1 MYNFL
6 QKEQLLNPNQSGF
19 RPLEPFIN
27 QLLSITHKISQY
39 FDIPPPLDVRSVF
52 LDTSN
57 AFNKIWHERILCKL
71 NSIGISGKS
80 YKLMES
86 YLSNRFQRV
95 VLNSQTSSWTLI
107 LTGVT

>member
-6 QKEQLLNPNQSGF
+6 QIEQLLNRNQSGF
-19 RPLEPFIN
+19 RVLEPCIN
-27 QLLSITHKISQY
+27 QLLSITHKSFQS
-39 FDIPPPLDVRSVF
+39 FDTTTPLEVRSVF
-52 LDTSN
+52 FDTSN
-57 AFNKIWHERILCKL
+57 AFNNVWYERLLCKL
-71 NSIGISGKS
+71 SSIGISGKF

-95 VLNSQTSSWTLI
+95 VLNGQTSSWTLI

>member
-1 MYNFL
+1 MKFWKPWPHFSALYFQKIFEKGIFNKMYNFL

-39 FDIPPPLDVRSVF
+39 FDITPPLDVRSVF

-57 AFNKIWHERILCKL
+57 AFNKI
-71 NSIGISGKS
+71 
-80 YKLMES
+80 
-86 YLSNRFQRV
+86 
-95 VLNSQTSSWTLI
+95 
-107 LTGVT
+107 